1 MAINVVSGG
10 SFKPGIPKGVMQGG
24 AWKEPKKVWALQ
36 GGAWKLAWEA
46 APVAEPPYLY
56 SHEVTYAAGWV
67 SDITLLDGSAPGDP
81 EEAYMFTCAQ
91 LPQNNGYK
99 GRNFTLTWPANA
111 YAGLDCTVQDLSNIA
126 GKERKTITFKIA
138 PRA

>member
-1 MAINVVSGG
+1 MKINTPSGWLDATPKQINTPGGWKNVVSVKVNTPGG
-10 SFKPGIPKGVMQGG
+10 WGLV
-24 AWKEPKKVWALQ
+24 
-36 GGAWKLAWEA
+36 WEA

-56 SHEVTYAAGWV
+56 GHEVTYAAGWV
-67 SDITLLDGSAPGDP
+67 SNITLLDGWAPGDP
-81 EEAYMFTCAQ
+81 EEAYMFTCTQ